1 MPCRG
6 LRGPDVRAGAGK
18 TFVMSTITVRQFF
31 EAGRA
36 ALGLTVEAGAEH
48 LDRKITEVA
57 LNRPGL
63 ALAGFFEYFAVHRL
77 QVLGLAEW
85 TYVKTLPE
93 AERMERM
100 RSLFAQKFP
109 GLVLTRNRHALP
121 EMRKMAAEF
130 HIPVL
135 RSPMITGE
143 FFNKATLL
151 IEDMSSPRIRTHAT
165 TVDIM
170 GIGVMIEGPAGIGKS
185 ETALA
190 LIERGHSLVADDITV
205 LRRSGANDIH
215 ASPVE
220 ITRFHMEIRG
230 LGIIHVPS
238 LFGVA
243 SVRTAAR
250 LDLIAK
256 LERPNPQMEEDRSG
270 LTPESREYFGVK
282 IPLVTLPVAAGR
294 DLAHVIEVAALNQ
307 RLKNLGHDAAKELD
321 QKMIEVLSRKRDQG

>member
-1 MPCRG
+1 MAVHGFQR
-6 LRGPDVRAGAGK
+6 LEKVHAGR
-18 TFVMSTITVRQFF
+18 FFMSSITVRQFF
-31 EAGRA
+31 EAGKEG
-36 ALGLTVEAGAEH
+36 LHLTVEAGGAY
-48 LDRKITEVA
+48 LDRKVTEVA

-63 ALAGFFEYFAVHRL
+63 ALAGFFEYFAVHRM
-77 QVLGLAEW
+77 QVMGLAEW
-85 TYVKTLPE
+85 TYVKQLPE
-93 AERMERM
+93 SDRLERM
-100 RSLFAQKFP
+100 RGLFEQRIPA
-109 GLVLTRNRHALP
+109 LVLTRNRHALP
-121 EMRKMAAEF
+121 EMKRMAEEF

-143 FFNKATLL
+143 FMNRATVLV
-151 IEDMSSPRIRTHAT
+151 EDIAAPRIRTHAT

-170 GIGVMIEGPAGIGKS
+170 GIGVMIEGPPGIGKS

-190 LIERGHSLVADDITV
+190 LIERGHSLVADDVTV
-205 LRRSGANDIH
+205 LHRSGPNDIS

-243 SVRTAAR
+243 SVRTSAS

-256 LERPNPQMEEDRSG
+256 LERPNPKMEQDRSG
-270 LTPESREYFGVK
+270 LTPESREYFGVQV
-282 IPLVTLPVAAGR
+282 PMVSLPVAAGR

-307 RLKNLGHDAAKELD
+307 RLKNLGHDAAKDLD
-321 QKMIEVLSRKRDQG
+321 QKLMDVLSRKRNNG